1 MSVQVLCS
9 VPEPREMVKR
19 LYGLLKP
26 GGRMI
31 VYEHVRAVD
40 QFSRLVQ
47 SMSEPSIFPL
57 PYLFRTFSV
66 PLKSMNLIGGRREV
80 FERS

>member
-31 VYEHVRAVD
+31 VYEHVRAAD

-47 SMSEPSIFPL
+47 SMSLNLVLPPL
-57 PYLFRTFSV
+57 SYLST
-66 PLKSMNLIGGRREV
+66 
-80 FERS
+80 